1 VPKVVDRAEQRRE
14 IGSALLRVVVRDGME
29 QVSVR
34 TVAAEAGRSAGAV
47 QKYFATK
54 DAMLRF
60 ALDLADERMVER
72 FAAVDRTGPVPVV
85 LHRYLVASLPLDD
98 VRRAEVL
105 VRHAFADK
113 GVRDDQYARVL
124 RDQDRDIGRV
134 VADLLA
140 GSDEVRHDVDPLVL
154 ADAVLALA
162 DGFAARMLYTRDQ
175 DEALLLAMEVAL
187 SGLLQP
193 ALLQP
198 PQR

>member
-1 VPKVVDRAEQRRE
+1 MPKVVDRAEQRRE
-14 IGSALLRVVVRDGME
+14 IGAALLRVVVRDGME

-54 DAMLRF
+54 DDLLRF
-60 ALDLADERMVER
+60 ALDLADERVTER
-72 FAAVDRTGPVPVV
+72 FAHVDQTGPAPAV
-85 LHRYLVASLPLDD
+85 LRRYLLAFLPLDD
-98 VRRAEVL
+98 SRRAEVL
-105 VRHAFADK
+105 VRAAFAEK

-124 RDQDRDIGRV
+124 RDADGQVGRIL
-134 VADLLA
+134 ADMLER
-140 GSDEVRHDVDPLVL
+140 SDEVRHDVDPLVL

-175 DEALLLAMEVAL
+175 DEALLLAMDVAL

-193 ALLQP
+193 